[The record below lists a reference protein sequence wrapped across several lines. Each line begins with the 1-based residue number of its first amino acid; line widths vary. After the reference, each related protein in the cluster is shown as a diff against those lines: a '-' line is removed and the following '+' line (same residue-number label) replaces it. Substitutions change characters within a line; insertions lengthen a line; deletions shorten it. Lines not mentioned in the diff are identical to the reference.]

1 MSGDERASRMQNEDE
16 PDSSAGGKQTEA
28 GRACGGER
36 MRINFDCR
44 SGCRSRF
51 EGSLR
56 PRDGM
61 YRR

>member
-1 MSGDERASRMQNEDE
+1 MSGDERATRVRIKDE
-16 PDSSAGGKQTEA
+16 PDPSAGSRLRQVGLVA
-28 GRACGGER
+28 VNGWGSNFER
-36 MRINFDCR
+36 R